1 MCVSRHPTP
10 VALWFDGGVDEP
22 IEIELELEEV
32 PRRVPPKT
40 EPGGRS
46 PRPVVVPAPRV
57 LLGCVVAVAL
67 FIAGVVIGRA
77 GSDGGSEAAAEPTAP
92 PVSTAPPA
100 VSPVVTVSPPPTGTV
115 MIAPD
120 DPASGDPAS
129 GDPASGDP
137 ASGRPARPGIIG
149 PGGTA
154 PETTR
159 GPNTTLPNRR
169 TVTEIGRPLLPVQ
182 TGLRLVGLTA
192 DFDVV
197 EVDLDSGRV
206 STTVLPE
213 FDRYDINSG
222 YLMVGDTVTLVGTWE
237 GAGVMLTEGT
247 DEPGLAGLQLSD
259 GLGSALR
266 GSRPDTFWV
275 VERQWG
281 AWDSATTLRLGD
293 AGGSPVDDVTALKGA
308 PDLWDVQT
316 DHRGGLVLTSHDGLY
331 VYDEAGPRRLT
342 TGRLLALG
350 RRHAVATECDDQLVC
365 ARVVI
370 DRDTGTR
377 TEIDGSGR
385 RDESWLGVGALDP
398 GIEMVSPDG
407 TGVVALR
414 PDSRDQLDLAL
425 IDLRTGA
432 STVLGEAPGVGY
444 SVGWSADGRFL
455 LYLDGDK
462 LFSVDRPLG
471 TYKPVSDR
479 LPALVKFAL
488 RP

>member
-1 MCVSRHPTP
+1 MCVPRHPTP
-10 VALWFDGGVDEP
+10 VALWFDGEVDEP

-32 PRRVPPKT
+32 SRRVHDTPQR
-40 EPGGRS
+40 GGGSLSRVTL
-46 PRPVVVPAPRV
+46 PNPRV
-57 LLGCVVAVAL
+57 LVASALAVAL
-67 FIAGVVIGRA
+67 FTTGVMIGRS
-77 GSDGGSEAAAEPTAP
+77 GSDGRSDAAAEPGVPVSTVP
-92 PVSTAPPA
+92 VSTVPVSTVPVSTA
-100 VSPVVTVSPPPTGTV
+100 SPPPTGTV
-115 MIAPD
+115 TVTIAPGTAAPD
-120 DPASGDPAS
+120 DPAPGNRGS
-129 GDPASGDP
+129 
-137 ASGRPARPGIIG
+137 GIIG
-149 PGGTA
+149 PGGSA

-159 GPNTTLPNRR
+159 GPNTTLPGRR

-197 EVDLDSGRV
+197 EVDLDTGRV

-213 FDRYDINSG
+213 FGRYDSNGG
-222 YLMVGDTVTLVGTWE
+222 YLMVGATVTLVGTWE
-237 GAGVMLTEGT
+237 GTGVMLTEGS

-259 GLGSALR
+259 GLGSASR

-275 VERQWG
+275 VEREWG
-281 AWDSATTLRLGD
+281 AWDSSTTLRLVD
-293 AGGSPVDDVTALKGA
+293 ASGSPVDDVTVLKGA

-316 DHRGGLVLTSHDGLY
+316 DHRGGLVLTSHDGVY

-365 ARVVI
+365 RRVII

-377 TEIDGSGR
+377 ADIDGDGR
-385 RDESWLGVGALDP
+385 RGASWLGVGVLDAAL
-398 GIEMVSPDG
+398 EMVSPDG

-414 PDSRDQLDLAL
+414 PDNRNELDLAL

-432 STVLGEAPGVGY
+432 STVLGEPSGLGY

-455 LYLDGDK
+455 LYLEGDK
-462 LFSVDRPLG
+462 LFYVDRPLG
-471 TYKPVSDR
+471 TFKPVSDR
-479 LPALVKFAL
+479 LPPLVKFAL

>member
-22 IEIELELEEV
+22 IEIELELELDEV
-32 PRRVPPKT
+32 LRRVHDTP
-40 EPGGRS
+40 ERGGGSLSRVTL
-46 PRPVVVPAPRV
+46 PTPRV
-57 LLGCVVAVAL
+57 LVGSVVAAAL
-67 FIAGVVIGRA
+67 FITGVMIGRS
-77 GSDGGSEAAAEPTAP
+77 GTDGGSDAAAEPEL
-92 PVSTAPPA
+92 PVSTAP
-100 VSPVVTVSPPPTGTV
+100 PVVTVSPPPTGTV

-129 GDPASGDP
+129 GDPASGGP
-137 ASGRPARPGIIG
+137 APGGPARPGIIG

-169 TVTEIGRPLLPVQ
+169 TITEIGRPLLPVQ

-213 FDRYDINSG
+213 FDRYDSSSG

-237 GAGVMLTEGT
+237 GTGVMLTEGT

-281 AWDSATTLRLGD
+281 AWDSSTTLRLVD
-293 AGGSPVDDVTALKGA
+293 AGGSPVDDVAVMKGVA
-308 PDLWDVQT
+308 DLWDVQT

-331 VYDEAGPRRLT
+331 IYDEAGPRRLT

-365 ARVVI
+365 ARVII

-377 TEIDGSGR
+377 AEIDGSGR

-414 PDSRDQLDLAL
+414 PGDRDQLDIAL
-425 IDLRTGA
+425 VDLRTGA
-432 STVLGEAPGVGY
+432 STVLGEPSGVGY

-455 LYLDGDK
+455 LYLEGDK
-462 LFSVDRPLG
+462 LFYVDRPLG